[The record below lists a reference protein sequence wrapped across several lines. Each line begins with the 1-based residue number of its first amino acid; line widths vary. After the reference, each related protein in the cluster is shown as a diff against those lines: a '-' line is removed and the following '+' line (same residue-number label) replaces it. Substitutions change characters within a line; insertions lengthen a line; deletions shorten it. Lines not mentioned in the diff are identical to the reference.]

1 MRGEPGHGHHGCID
15 VRHAGKGENE
25 CHALLAEMFQGPTR
39 GKRQSRDKGGQ
50 HERGGEAQGIGDG
63 YAVATLSLGTPGSQ
77 GEGDGAGYLLVN
89 VAGEPGLSSANE
101 LAAPGAT
108 GTSGM
113 FANVF
118 YWLDKDDDLK
128 PHVGH
133 RVEIEG
139 EREGDVKDG
148 ELKIERKDLWTE
160 IEVKSVGR
168 QMKAQVP
175 NASVVAGRNADRKFD
190 VLVRRVDVKKVRM
203 VDAACR

>member
-1 MRGEPGHGHHGCID
+1 MKRMRCGMVAFGAAVVLYGPPMTTVHLTAADTVKLSGCLI
-15 VRHAGKGENE
+15 
-25 CHALLAEMFQGPTR
+25 
-39 GKRQSRDKGGQ
+39 
-50 HERGGEAQGIGDG
+50 
-63 YAVATLSLGTPGSQ
+63 Q

-118 YWLDKDDDLK
+118 YWLDKDDDLQ